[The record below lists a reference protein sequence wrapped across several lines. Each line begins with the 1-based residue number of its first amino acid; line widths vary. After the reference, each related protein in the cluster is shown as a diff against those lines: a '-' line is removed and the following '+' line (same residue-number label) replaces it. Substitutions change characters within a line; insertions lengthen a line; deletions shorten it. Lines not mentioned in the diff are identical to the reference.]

1 MADQNRIEIDGEVHI
16 FVASAIVRGCRL
28 CSLELGSGRG
38 FHCHV
43 APCSSREREDG
54 ADGYFILDP
63 EHDGVK
69 AVAM

>member
-16 FVASAIVRGCRL
+16 FVASAIVTGCRL
-28 CSLELGSGRG
+28 CSLNNGTACGDY
-38 FHCHV
+38 
-43 APCSSREREDG
+43 PCTTDEREDG

-63 EHDGVK
+63 EHDDMK